1 MNGYDI
7 FLRAAAMLGFTR
19 DVAERTGLTGN
30 AGGMLREL
38 CMDLGVEPLEA
49 LSEALSVTPAQNE
62 ALLYGMAMLMALA
75 CGDGAANRYYT
86 SLYNAKRA
94 RAKACVGKIA
104 DVLPR
109 DNGGV
114 RS

>member
-1 MNGYDI
+1 MSGYDI
-7 FLRAAAMLGFTR
+7 FLRAAAMLGFTH
-19 DVAERTGLTGN
+19 DVAERTNLLQN
-30 AGGMLREL
+30 ACGMLREL
-38 CMDLGVEPLEA
+38 CLDLGVEPPEV
-49 LSEALSVTPAQNE
+49 LSEALSVTLAQNE
-62 ALLYGMAMLMALA
+62 ALLYGMAMLTALA
-75 CGDGAANRYYT
+75 CGDSAANRYYT

-104 DVLPR
+104 DVLLR